1 MLIYY
6 GIYINKIKISKP
18 DDILD
23 MPLFYNSNLKI
34 GSNCI
39 YDTSMYERGIR
50 YIRDILCTTGKLKSK
65 QEIENCTGKQINFLF
80 YEGLKRSVTEF
91 IKNSGFESVKTST
104 SN

>member
-1 MLIYY
+1 MINMGNAYIDKIVKKITNCFWKDVLIYY

-39 YDTSMYERGIR
+39 SDTSMYERGIR
-50 YIRDILCTTGKLKSK
+50 YIRDI
-65 QEIENCTGKQINFLF
+65 
-80 YEGLKRSVTEF
+80 
-91 IKNSGFESVKTST
+91 
-104 SN
+104 